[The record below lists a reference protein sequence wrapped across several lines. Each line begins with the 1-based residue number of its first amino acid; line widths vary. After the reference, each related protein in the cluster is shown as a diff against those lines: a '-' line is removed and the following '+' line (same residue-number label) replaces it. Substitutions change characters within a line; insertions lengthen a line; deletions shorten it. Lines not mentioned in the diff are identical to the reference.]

1 MRSARRS
8 GDSRLT
14 GVHDGRLMRGGIPEN
29 SHCATQGNSHE
40 FRYELMDD
48 RTLIEQVA
56 SVSEPLGA
64 RLAERLA
71 RLAELEQ
78 AFAAAVERAKLDAL
92 KEFAYGASHEI
103 NNPLANISARA
114 QTLLQDER
122 DPERRRRLAAI
133 NAQAF
138 RAHEMI
144 ADVMLFARPP
154 RMERRPMDLA
164 TLVASLLDELA
175 EAAAAQ
181 HTQFIWVPPTE
192 SIVTSVDR
200 VHFRVALNALV
211 ANSLEALAEG
221 GRIEILVRRGGAL
234 MNDNSATPAPSEAVE
249 ILISDSGLGI
259 PAHVRPHIFDPFFS
273 GREAGRGLGMGL
285 PKCWRIVREH
295 GGRIDVESVAGRGAT
310 FRIMLPTALQ

>member
-1 MRSARRS
+1 
-8 GDSRLT
+8 
-14 GVHDGRLMRGGIPEN
+14 
-29 SHCATQGNSHE
+29 
-40 FRYELMDD
+40 MDD
-48 RTLIEQVA
+48 RTLIEQVE

-64 RLAERLA
+64 RLAERLT

-78 AFAAAVERAKLDAL
+78 TFAAAVERAKLDAL

-164 TLVASLLDELA
+164 TLVASLLDEMA

-181 HTQFIWVPPTE
+181 HTQFIWLPPTE
-192 SIVTSVDR
+192 SIVASVDP
-200 VHFRVALNALV
+200 VHFRVALKALV

-221 GRIEILVRRGGAL
+221 GRIEILVRRGGDL
-234 MNDNSATPAPSEAVE
+234 TKDNSATLPASDAVE
-249 ILISDSGLGI
+249 ILISDSGPGI
-259 PAHVRPHIFDPFFS
+259 PAQIRPHIFDPFFS

-285 PKCWRIVREH
+285 PKCWRIVREN
-295 GGRIDVESVAGRGAT
+295 GGRIDVESVAGRGST

>member
-1 MRSARRS
+1 
-8 GDSRLT
+8 
-14 GVHDGRLMRGGIPEN
+14 
-29 SHCATQGNSHE
+29 
-40 FRYELMDD
+40 MDD
-48 RTLIEQVA
+48 RALIEKVT
-56 SVSEPLGA
+56 SVSAPLGA
-64 RLAERLA
+64 LLAERLA

-78 AFAAAVERAKLDAL
+78 AFAAAVETAKLDAL

-154 RMERRPMDLA
+154 RTERRPVDLA
-164 TLVASLLDELA
+164 ALVASLLDEMA
-175 EAAAAQ
+175 ETATAQ
-181 HTQFIWVPPTE
+181 HTQFIWVPPSE
-192 SIVTSVDR
+192 SIVVAVDSV
-200 VHFRVALNALV
+200 HLRVAIAALI

-221 GRIEILVRRGGAL
+221 GRIDIMVRRRDAL
-234 MNDNSATPAPSEAVE
+234 KDNIATPASSDTIE
-249 ILISDSGLGI
+249 ILISDSGPGI
-259 PAHVRPHIFDPFFS
+259 PDHVRPHIFDPFFS

-295 GGRIDVESVAGRGAT
+295 GGRIDVESAAARGAT
-310 FRIMLPTALQ
+310 FRIVLPAGLQ